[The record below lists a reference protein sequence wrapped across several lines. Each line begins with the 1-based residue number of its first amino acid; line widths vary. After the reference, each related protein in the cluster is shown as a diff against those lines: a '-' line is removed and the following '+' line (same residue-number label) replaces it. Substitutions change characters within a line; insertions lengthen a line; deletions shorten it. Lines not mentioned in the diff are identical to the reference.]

1 MKKKRSKVN
10 AKELVLNI
18 LANVITWTAIISE
31 LLLLCFGHYV
41 WCILIMILCV
51 VLLKVTSLFQDRD

>member
-1 MKKKRSKVN
+1 MKKKRSK
-10 AKELVLNI
+10 ADTKELGLNI
-18 LANVITWTAIISE
+18 LANVITWTAIASE

-51 VLLKVTSLFQDRD
+51 VLLKITSLFQDRD

>member
-18 LANVITWTAIISE
+18 LANVITWTAIASE

-51 VLLKVTSLFQDRD
+51 VLLKVTSLFQERD

>member
-51 VLLKVTSLFQDRD
+51 VLLKVTSLFQERD